1 MVLVSESPGEDHG
14 ALGVVT
20 LEDVIEEL
28 IGEEIVDE
36 TDVFVDVSRHLK
48 RMNPTAAFAQH
59 TFRRI
64 SSRQAAHQQQEDGL
78 SSTGKMSRRGS
89 FHANPAGAP
98 GMKPLNKANE
108 PNPTTS
114 TKVTI
119 KPGTDAGRA
128 QHNATVLS
136 SEERLI
142 GKRQA
147 REHQNYGTIRE
158 NGPNGA
164 SGMSRTVNESSSSQ
178 EQWSRGAGTLI
189 EERVTFGND
198 GEGKVVI
205 SPVHVE
211 SDGEGD
217 DTSPLLSGRR

>member
-48 RMNPTAAFAQH
+48 RMNPAAAFAH
-59 TFRRI
+59 RHSFRRI
-64 SSRQAAHQQQEDGL
+64 SSRQTSHGEDGL
-78 SSTGKMSRRGS
+78 PTVPSTGGRLSRRGS
-89 FHANPAGAP
+89 FHTNPPVAP
-98 GMKPLNKANE
+98 TMKPLNKANE

-119 KPGTDAGRA
+119 KPGSEAGRA
-128 QHNATVLS
+128 QHNATILS
-136 SEERLI
+136 SEERLL

-147 REHQNYGTIRE
+147 RDNQTYGSIPQNGIPVHEPINDAPDEHRSRGSGTI
-158 NGPNGA
+158 
-164 SGMSRTVNESSSSQ
+164 
-178 EQWSRGAGTLI
+178 I
-189 EERVTFGND
+189 EERVNLSSD
-198 GEGKVVI
+198 GEGGKVVI
-205 SPVHVE
+205 SPVPVG
-211 SDGEGD
+211 SDIEEN